1 MDLATKVPEEG
12 NRGASGNNWVSLE
25 SKLGL
30 EASRD
35 LLAQLRRIPERL
47 QGQK

>member
-12 NRGASGNNWVSLE
+12 NREVSGNIWVSLE

-35 LLAQLRRIPERL
+35 PLTQLGRIPERL